1 MGELPQQPSPHRPGA
16 KRWLLP
22 VLMLAAVFAI
32 TCGAI
37 LVHVVSRK
45 QVRLD
50 DGTVWVTSQA
60 DQKAARYNVRLREA
74 NAAVSAQSANFDVAQ
89 HDDVMLLSEQQ
100 RTASVEQSSVTIS
113 DGVRTNASMRAY
125 AGAGIAVIFD
135 SSTGKVW
142 VGDSDDV
149 AAISPAGTDP
159 NMDLGAGGMVAVA
172 HDGTVFGFD
181 GRNAKVHRLDGS
193 STSPK
198 EVCTLNHGER
208 VHADSFTV
216 IDGEPV
222 ISSGNTVFY
231 GDTSVA
237 VDGVD
242 TLILQEPP
250 SDGEQH
256 GWVAASADG
265 VFVSLKLDG
274 SATPRVHDTGGTGAA
289 TAPVSVNGCV
299 HAVWAQSARNYL
311 HTCSAQES
319 ALFQDLQSVAST
331 SDLRLRVNHR
341 QVVVNDVANGDIWDP
356 ASSTEVIRIQW
367 HALDTDANESES
379 EQHDSTSARH
389 EFAQHCSLDSASIRA
404 VNDEFSMRVG
414 AHMVLDP
421 LRNDEQSDCS
431 VLRIAAIRGV
441 DDGLIAVASIYDGR
455 FLQVNAIKAGRATFT
470 YEITDGHGQ
479 SSYATV
485 VVTVSDD
492 SRNRSPE
499 QTEKPESID
508 VEQGAIYTVN
518 ALGGFTDPDGDPLTL
533 TGAVVANT
541 DAATVST
548 RADGRLVFN
557 AGSMTQGRAIVNVS
571 VSDGMSVGEGT
582 IYFTVRP
589 ANTLSVSIDP
599 VSRTAVPNTPI
610 TVYLS
615 DAVHATSM
623 NAPQLTQV
631 DAPERTSATMLSTDL
646 AFTFQAT
653 DAGTYLV
660 PYTVEQG
667 SVAATGLVRI
677 DVQAQQQE
685 KAAPIAVTEAALLS
699 ADGTAIVEPL
709 GNDIDPMGG
718 VLSVRT
724 VQTPADSGIAVG
736 IAANKRVYI
745 TARSLPDSPV
755 SLTYAV
761 ANEMGASTGTIVV
774 QPPVTFSNSSV
785 LRAGDINA
793 SVRTGGI
800 VSVSVLD
807 HITPK
812 GDTAV
817 ALDSEL
823 LTDAQAF
830 SGLAFVSADAVRY
843 QAPSV
848 EGDFPLTYTVTDASG
863 NQASGTITFHVH
875 TSSAETKAAP
885 RPADVEAQVAAGRTI
900 RIPIALTGIDD
911 DGDDI
916 QLLGLGNTAPSLGR
930 VTETGADYLL
940 YEAYADSAGTDTFS
954 YAVEDWTGR
963 RAQAHV
969 RVGIVGNAASSTV
982 LARDDA
988 VSLRPN
994 TAVSIP
1000 VLLNDISSDGD
1011 ELALSSDL
1019 ECQGIEHAEVHGSA
1033 IVLTAPAQ
1041 AGTAYVVYTA
1051 RNAAGICDH
1060 ALLKVSVDPDAP
1072 IQPPIAYDY
1081 RVPASATIDKRTVNV
1096 DVAEWIANPSGN
1108 SDELSVSVD
1117 PSAAD
1122 HARVI
1127 GRSTLSIDLTDET
1140 QFIPYT
1146 VSNVKHHVSST
1157 AFIQVPAYGVFAPM
1171 LRPKA
1176 PELRV
1181 HAGESITIPIADYVR
1196 VGAGKTPRIDRGESV
1211 SATKSADSD
1220 HIVDDSTVRFTA
1232 VKDYSGPASITFT
1245 VADGIRGSQ
1254 RIVNSA
1260 VLTLPITVVGSTNAA
1275 PMFSS
1280 TSIDVAAGETVTI
1293 DVNALLHADST
1304 GNASYRFFGGTAST
1318 PFTSSLSESGILT
1331 VVADAT
1337 ATAGVTQSIPLSVD
1351 YGNGVVQAGVTVR
1364 TVASTRPLAR
1374 IQERTAPLKPGEST
1388 DLHVLDGA
1396 YNPFDAPL
1404 NIVSAAGDYPSELSV
1419 RVDGDIVHVTAA
1431 TGAAA
1436 ITHHLT
1442 VVVQDAT
1449 ENEHRRA
1456 RATFTIPIQDVP
1468 EPPLLLPTAVEAQDE
1483 AVTLGWMPG
1492 DANGSPISEYQVL
1505 WNGGDSHGEQSCGIA
1520 TNCRVT
1526 GLTNGITYSLAV
1538 KARNAIGWS
1547 QDSASVTAKPDRM
1560 PTAPRNVQVAG
1571 GYRTLTVTWSE
1582 PAYEGSRPTSY
1593 VVHASASNGWSG
1605 TTTVEQALSATIDVP
1620 NASISDSARFTATVA
1635 ARNELGE
1642 GEASATAET
1651 RDVWGDPDPPT
1662 VLITQNGDHVDGIV
1676 TLGDMRNAGCATVTL
1691 SDGEASCSA
1700 LEFSVPIEKY
1710 FADVQVR
1717 ATVKARKQPSHEANG
1732 VSNTITLNATIA
1744 VPNATVRVESGNK
1757 CVASWS
1763 VGEGK
1768 ADGVHLRF
1776 GSAEPQDQSVSGTA
1790 SVTLNPWQSCPT
1802 AEVTAHFQGHM
1813 GEPVRATYAY
1823 QYRVNPVIDESKVH
1837 VSRSATNSNAL
1848 VMHAEADAFETYGQE
1863 AAISVMLSD
1872 GRAIDWKPNAD
1883 IPMSNLKDGTRWRV
1897 QVCFTA
1903 DPNYRSVT
1911 EWHTIE
1917 PASIRVSPSSVWLD
1931 SQRNPSVTAVPAMT
1945 PAHAAISPQIVR
1957 STYDQR

>member
-1 MGELPQQPSPHRPGA
+1 MGELPQQPPHHRLGA
-16 KRWLLP
+16 RRWLLP
-22 VLMLAAVFAI
+22 VLMLVAVLAI

-37 LVHVVSRK
+37 LVHAVSRK
-45 QVRLD
+45 QVWLD

-60 DQKAARYNVRLREA
+60 DQKAARYNVRLRET

-89 HDDVMLLSEQQ
+89 HDDVMLLSERQ

-113 DGVRTNASMRAY
+113 AGVRTSASMRAY
-125 AGAGIAVIFD
+125 VGADIAVIFD
-135 SSTGKVW
+135 SSTGRVW

-149 AAISPAGTDP
+149 DAISPADIDP
-159 NMDLGAGGMVAVA
+159 NMDLGAGGMVAVG

-181 GRNAKVHRLDGS
+181 ARNATVYRLDDP

-198 EVCTLNHGER
+198 EACTLNHGER

-222 ISSGNTVFY
+222 VSSGNTVFY

-242 TLILQEPP
+242 TLMLQETP
-250 SDGEQH
+250 SDGDQH

-265 VFVSLKLDG
+265 IFISLKLDG
-274 SATPRVHDTGGTGAA
+274 SAAPQVHDTGGMGAA

-299 HAVWAQSARNYL
+299 HAAWAQSARNYL
-311 HTCSAQES
+311 RICPAQES

-341 QVVVNDVANGDIWDP
+341 QVVVNDVANGNVWDP

-367 HALDTDANESES
+367 HTLDTDADESES
-379 EQHDSTSARH
+379 EQHDSTSVKH
-389 EFAQHCSLDSASIRA
+389 EFAQHCSLDSTSIRA
-404 VNDEFSMRVG
+404 VNDEFGMRIG
-414 AHMVLDP
+414 TRIVLDP

-431 VLRIAAIRGV
+431 VLRINAISALN
-441 DDGLIAVASIYDGR
+441 DDLITVAPIYDGR
-455 FLQVNAIKAGRATFT
+455 SLQVEAVKAGRATFT

-499 QTEKPESID
+499 QTEKPENIE

-533 TGAVVANT
+533 MGAVVANT
-541 DAATVST
+541 DEATVST
-548 RADGRLVFN
+548 RADGQLVFN

-571 VSDGMSVGEGT
+571 VSDGVNVGEGT

-589 ANTLSVSIDP
+589 ANTLPASIDP
-599 VSRTAVPNTPI
+599 VSRTAVPDTPI
-610 TVYLS
+610 TVDLS

-623 NAPQLTQV
+623 NAPRLTRV
-631 DAPERTSATMLSTDL
+631 DASERASATLLSTGL
-646 AFTFQAT
+646 SFTFQAA

-685 KAAPIAVTEAALLS
+685 EATPIAVTDVALLS
-699 ADGTAIVEPL
+699 TDGTAIVEPL
-709 GNDIDPMGG
+709 SNDIDPMGG
-718 VLSVRT
+718 VLSVT
-724 VQTPADSGIAVG
+724 AVQSPADSGIAVG
-736 IAANKRVYI
+736 IADNKRVYI

-755 SLTYAV
+755 SVTYAV
-761 ANEMGASTGTIVV
+761 TNEMGASTGTIVV
-774 QPPVTFSNSSV
+774 QPPVMPSDSSV
-785 LRAGDINA
+785 LRTDDIDA

-807 HITPK
+807 HVTPK
-812 GDTAV
+812 DSTTV
-817 ALDSEL
+817 SLDSEL
-823 LTDAQAF
+823 LMDEQAF
-830 SGLAFVSADAVRY
+830 KGMAFVSADSVRY

-848 EGDFPLTYTVTDASG
+848 EGDFPLTYTVSDDCG
-863 NQASGTITFHVH
+863 NHASGTITFHVH

-885 RPADVEAQVAAGRTI
+885 QPNDVEAQVAAGRTI
-900 RIPIALTGIDD
+900 RIPITLTGIDD

-916 QLLGLGNTAPSLGR
+916 LLLGLGNTAPSLGR
-930 VTETGADYLL
+930 VAETGADYLM

-963 RAQAHV
+963 RAQAQV
-969 RVGIVGNAASSTV
+969 RVGIVRDATSLTV
-982 LARDDA
+982 LPRDDS

-994 TAVSIP
+994 TSVSVP

-1011 ELALSSDL
+1011 ELTLSSDL
-1019 ECQGIEHAEVHGSA
+1019 ECQGIEHAEVHGDS
-1033 IVLTAPAQ
+1033 IVLTTPAQ

-1060 ALLKVSVDPDAP
+1060 ALLRVNVDPAAP
-1072 IQPPIAYDY
+1072 IQPPTVYDY

-1096 DVAEWIANPSGN
+1096 DVAEWIANPSG
-1108 SDELSVSVD
+1108 STDELRVSVE

-1122 HARVI
+1122 HVRVI
-1127 GRSTLSIDLTDET
+1127 GQSTLSIDLTGET

-1146 VSNVKHHVSST
+1146 VTNVKHHVSST
-1157 AFIQVPAYGVFAPM
+1157 AFIQVPAYGVFPPM

-1181 HAGESITIPIADYVR
+1181 NAGESITIPIADYVR
-1196 VGAGKTPRIDRGESV
+1196 VGAGKTPRIDREESV
-1211 SATKSADSD
+1211 SATKSADSN

-1232 VKDYSGPASITFT
+1232 VRDYSGPASITFT
-1245 VADGIRGSQ
+1245 VTDGIHGTQ

-1260 VLTLPITVVGSTNAA
+1260 VLTLPITVVGSTNTA
-1275 PMFSS
+1275 PMFSP

-1304 GNASYRFFGGTAST
+1304 GSASYRFFGGTAST
-1318 PFTSSLSESGILT
+1318 PFTSALSENGILT
-1331 VVADAT
+1331 VTADAT

-1351 YGNGVVQAGVTVR
+1351 YGNGVVQAGVTAR

-1374 IQERTAPLKPGEST
+1374 IQERTVPLRPGEST
-1388 DLHVLDGA
+1388 DLHVLDDA

-1404 NIVSAAGDYPSELSV
+1404 NIVSAASDYPSELSV
-1419 RVDGDIVHVTAA
+1419 RVDGSIVHVTAA
-1431 TGAAA
+1431 AGATAM
-1436 ITHHLT
+1436 THHLT

-1449 ENEHRRA
+1449 ENEYRRA

-1468 EPPLLLPTAVEAQDE
+1468 EPPLLLPTAVEAQDG
-1483 AVTLGWMPG
+1483 AVRLSWMPSN
-1492 DANGSPISEYQVL
+1492 ANGSPIDEYRVTWNSE
-1505 WNGGDSHGEQSCGIA
+1505 GSHGEQSCGIA

-1526 GLTNGITYSLAV
+1526 GLTNGITYSLTV
-1538 KARNAIGWS
+1538 KAHNAIGWS
-1547 QDSASVTAKPDRM
+1547 QSSASVTAKPDRM
-1560 PTAPRNVQVAG
+1560 PTAPKNVQVTG

-1593 VVHASASNGWSG
+1593 VVHVSASNGWSSA
-1605 TTTVEQALSATIDVP
+1605 TTVGQVLSATIDVP
-1620 NASISDSARFTATVA
+1620 NSTISDNARFTATVT

-1642 GEASATAET
+1642 GAASAIAET
-1651 RDVWGDPDPPT
+1651 RDIWSDPDPPS
-1662 VLITQNGDHVDGIV
+1662 VQIKQNGDHVDGVV
-1676 TLGDMRNAGCATVTL
+1676 TLGNMRNAGCATVTL
-1691 SDGEASCSA
+1691 SEGEASCSA
-1700 LEFSVPIEKY
+1700 LEFSVPIEQY
-1710 FADVQVR
+1710 FTDVQVH
-1717 ATVKARKQPSHEANG
+1717 ATVTARKQPSHEANG

-1744 VPNATVRVESGNK
+1744 VPNVAVRIESGNT

-1763 VGEGK
+1763 VGDGK
-1768 ADGVHLRF
+1768 ADGVYLRF
-1776 GSAEPQDQSVSGTA
+1776 ASAEPQEQSVSGTT
-1790 SVTLNPWQSCPT
+1790 SVTLGPWQSCPT
-1802 AEVTAHFQGHM
+1802 AEVTTHFQGHT

-1823 QYRVNPVIDESKVH
+1823 QYRVNPVIDENKVH
-1837 VSRSATNSNAL
+1837 VSRSATNRNAI
-1848 VMHAEADAFETYGQE
+1848 VMHADAGAFETYGQE
-1863 AAISVMLSD
+1863 ATISVMLSD
-1872 GRAIDWKPNAD
+1872 GRTFDWKPSTD
-1883 IPMSNLKDGTRWRV
+1883 IPVNNLEDTTRWRV
-1897 QVCFTA
+1897 QVRFTA
-1903 DPNYRSVT
+1903 DPGYQSIT
-1911 EWHTIE
+1911 EWHAIE
-1917 PASIRVSPSSVWLD
+1917 PATIRVSPSSVWLD
-1931 SQRNPSVTAVPAMT
+1931 SQLNPSVTAVLTKM
-1945 PAHAAISPQIVR
+1945 PAHSGTANPQTVR
-1957 STYDQR
+1957 STV